1 MCLVRTH
8 FRFFVFIRLF
18 KNSICNLFYS
28 MSAHLVVIVVVVGE
42 GEGEGLQYSSSF
54 TRGIFLGAGGGECG
68 REETGEGVGESSR
81 SYWALAAAAA
91 L

>member
-28 MSAHLVVIVVVVGE
+28 MSAHLVVIVVVVAAI
-42 GEGEGLQYSSSF
+42 LVVVVIVVVF
-54 TRGIFLGAGGGECG
+54 ILLGCG
-68 REETGEGVGESSR
+68 
-81 SYWALAAAAA
+81 ALSGRQERHH
-91 L
+91 